1 MEYMNV
7 GTDVLRREYWN
18 PVMDSE
24 NKLKPVCGLWCTEH
38 KFDSYS
44 AWIDYMLSAPSVF
57 AHKTLNKDPFVQK
70 AVVVS
75 LKTGA
80 KILTLRGE
88 EGTHLYKDVY
98 GYSFE
103 KMGEDYDGVY
113 VDLGNVI
120 GSTSDERYKI
130 AKVYSISSLILYNL
144 DAIESYRS
152 ATIDIDPFDYECDFN
167 LEEPEYT
174 ITYHDGVKR
183 IAPVIPEYDEL
194 VNEIAE
200 KFHGFVKYAKMQY
213 PNISTS
219 QIAYHLHKSVILAY
233 EERIAF
239 LSQAKGLDAKNLGYS
254 VASNALSL
262 IKKNN

>member
-7 GTDVLRREYWN
+7 GTDVLKREYWN

-44 AWIDYMLSAPSVF
+44 AWIDYMLFTPSVF
-57 AHKTLNKDPFVQK
+57 AHKTLHCNPFVHK

-98 GYSFE
+98 GCSFE

-113 VDLGNVI
+113 VDLGKPI
-120 GSTSDERYKI
+120 GSTNDEQYKVS
-130 AKVYSISSLILYNL
+130 KVYSISSLILYNL
-144 DAIESYRS
+144 DAIDSYRS
-152 ATIDIDPFDYECDFN
+152 ATINIEPFDYEGDFYF
-167 LEEPEYT
+167 EDPEYT

-194 VNEIAE
+194 VNEIAK
-200 KFHGFVKYAKMQY
+200 KFHGFVKYTKMQN

-219 QIAYHLHKSVILAY
+219 QIAYHLHRTILEVY
-233 EERIAF
+233 KERIAM
-239 LSQAKGLDAKNLGYS
+239 LSQTKGLDARNLGYS